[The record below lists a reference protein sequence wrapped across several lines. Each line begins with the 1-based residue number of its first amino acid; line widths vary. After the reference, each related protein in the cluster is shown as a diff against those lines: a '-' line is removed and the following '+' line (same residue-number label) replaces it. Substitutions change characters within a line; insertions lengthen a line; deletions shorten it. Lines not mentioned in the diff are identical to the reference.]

1 MRPRTLVLIAVALVA
16 AAARAFRAPFPGLGG
31 NPALDLIAYHDPGLH
46 TVIRF
51 WYYAAP
57 GIAVL
62 LAGSIGLS
70 VWRVWLQP
78 LARGGGRGRLPAWP
92 ASPED
97 DAPSLVIGEL
107 HHPTVPRESERPSW
121 LVIPEKGLYTGV
133 LIVGAVGTGKTTA
146 CMYPFARQL
155 LTWRADDPGRRAG
168 ALVLEVK
175 GDFCHQVRGI
185 LEDAG
190 RGDDYL
196 EIGLGGSLQWNPLDD
211 PLLDSY
217 SLAYGVASLINQL
230 FGKSRE
236 PFWQQAYTNLVRWII
251 ELYRLLP
258 GGWVTLQDIY
268 RCTVDAELFARKIGE
283 AQELADRLCPV
294 RAVIATKHLAAHKE
308 PLGDWAWEPVPG
320 TEKAACQLDPA
331 LRDRLKEL
339 KVAYETEESGGGAG
353 SEFRE
358 QVEAIERWYLHDWMA
373 LDAKLRTSIVEGI
386 SVFLS
391 LFDQPQVAGVFCPP
405 PPSADASASDP
416 SSEHMDDD
424 AVDHGED
431 ADVRPVPGLRRRLPP
446 LSELI
451 ADGKVL
457 ALNMPAGANP
467 ALARA
472 IGVLLKNAWMQ
483 ALLRRPAELARRPD
497 RYLRPAVFICDEYQA
512 FATVGQ
518 DDPSGDEKAFA
529 LTRQCRCIPIVA
541 TQSISSLRSVLPSGE
556 AWRTLVQTLRTRI
569 FLSLSDESSARIA
582 SEMCGSV
589 MKTQPSYTFTETT
602 GRPEFSLLV
611 RAGRRRTRHDRRE
624 QVVPPSP
631 GARVHAARVRAPR
644 QLPGDLPALR
654 RRQVAARPAR
664 LPQTSLPAEGCGL
677 LAAPGGGTD
686 MMRASGVGHL
696 TPFLPGLETLLED
709 PEVSEIMINGP
720 GNVWVERSGR
730 LEPHEAPGLTGA
742 WLQRA
747 AIHIARP
754 LGLDP
759 ATKPILDARLGDGS
773 RVAICTPP
781 ASPEVA
787 ITIRRFG
794 GRAFSAGD
802 LVRLGSL
809 PEEVLRA
816 AEDVLRARRNILVSG
831 GTGSGKTTLLNAL
844 IELLPEDER
853 IVAIEDTLEL
863 RIDRANC
870 LRFEAGAI
878 GTETPVSIRDLVRHA
893 LRHRPDHIVVGEVR
907 GGEAADLLQALN
919 TGHGGSLT
927 TVHANNACS
936 ALSRLASCAMQAE
949 GALPWEVTCRGVV
962 DGIALVLHITR
973 RGGRRFVEEATQVR
987 GYDAA
992 AGRWITEP
1000 IWSGADEAPQEQH
1013 PHTKEVNG

>member
-1 MRPRTLVLIAVALVA
+1 MRPAALAIIGTALGA
-16 AAARAFRAPFPGLGG
+16 AAGHAFRAPFPGMGG
-31 NPALDLIAYHDPGLH
+31 NPVLDLIAYHDPGLH
-46 TVIRF
+46 TVIRV

-57 GIAVL
+57 AVVVV
-62 LAGSIGLS
+62 LAGSVCLS

-78 LARGGGRGRLPAWP
+78 RARGGGRGRLPAWP
-92 ASPED
+92 TSPED
-97 DAPSLVIGEL
+97 DAPSLVVGEL
-107 HHPTVPRESERPSW
+107 HHPVVPRESERPSW
-121 LVIPEKGLYTGV
+121 LVIPETGLYTGV
-133 LIVGAVGTGKTTA
+133 LIVGAVGSGKTTA
-146 CMYPFARQL
+146 CMYPFAQQL
-155 LTWRADDPGRRAG
+155 LSWQADRAGRRAS

-175 GDFCHQVRGI
+175 GDFCYSVRRI
-185 LEDAG
+185 LDDAG
-190 RGDDYL
+190 RGGDYL
-196 EIGLGGSLQWNPLDD
+196 EIGLDGSLQWNPLDD

-258 GGWVTLQDIY
+258 KSWVTLQDIY
-268 RCTVDAELFARKIGE
+268 RCTVDAELFGRKIGE
-283 AQELADRLCPV
+283 ARELADRLCPV
-294 RAVIATKHLAAHKE
+294 RAVIATKDLAAHKE
-308 PLGDWAWEPVPG
+308 PLGEWGWEPVPG
-320 TEKAACQLDPA
+320 SDKAACHLDPA

-358 QVEAIERWYLHDWMA
+358 QVEAIERWYLHDWTA

-405 PPSADASASDP
+405 PPDPDAEAGRS
-416 SSEHMDDD
+416 
-424 AVDHGED
+424 
-431 ADVRPVPGLRRRLPP
+431 VPGLRRRLPP

-451 ADGKVL
+451 EGGKVL

-483 ALLRRPAELARRPD
+483 ALLRRPAELARRPG

-529 LTRQCRCIPIVA
+529 LTRQCRCVPIVA
-541 TQSISSLRSVLPSGE
+541 TQSISSLRSVLPGGE
-556 AWRTLVQTLRTRI
+556 AWRTLLQTLRTRI
-569 FLSLSDESSARIA
+569 FLSLVRRVVGPDRVRDVRERHEDAALLHVHRDHGQARVLA
-582 SEMCGSV
+582 
-589 MKTQPSYTFTETT
+589 
-602 GRPEFSLLV
+602 LV
-611 RAGRRRTRHDRRE
+611 RASRRGPRHDRRE
-624 QVVPPSP
+624 QVVPAGRGSRSSRP
-631 GARVHAARVRAPR
+631 GTSALLANYQAICLPYDGVEVAPC
-644 QLPGDLPALR
+644 
-654 RRQVAARPAR
+654 PAR
-664 LPQTSLPAEGCGL
+664 LPETPLPAEGRGL
-677 LAAPGGGTD
+677 LAAPRGGTD
-686 MMRASGVGHL
+686 MKRASGIGHL
-696 TPFLPGLETLLED
+696 QPFLPGLETLLED

-720 GNVWVERSGR
+720 GNVWIERGGR
-730 LEPHEAPGLTGA
+730 LEPHEAPGLTAA
-742 WLQRA
+742 WLHRA

-759 ATKPILDARLGDGS
+759 AARPILDARLEDGS

-794 GRAFSAGD
+794 GRAFSAQD
-802 LVRLGSL
+802 LVRMGSL
-809 PEEVLRA
+809 PETVLGA
-816 AEDVLRARRNILVSG
+816 ARSALLARRNILVSG

-863 RIDRANC
+863 RIERANC
-870 LRFEAGAI
+870 LRFEAGAV

-927 TVHANNACS
+927 TIHANNARS

-962 DGIALVLHITR
+962 DGIALVLHTTR
-973 RGGRRFVEEATQVR
+973 QRGRRFVEEALEVR

-992 AGRWITEP
+992 KGRWIAEP
-1000 IWSGADEAPQEQH
+1000 IWSGVDEAPQEQH
-1013 PHTKEVNG
+1013 PHTKEVNP